1 MRLFYLF
8 PNHFWD
14 NLEIII
20 SKYFVRSAIS
30 CGCSTWCMGSS
41 KEIHKNRIESESC
54 NRLTLLDIS
63 PKSDDIFCPRIL
75 SKHSLPA
82 KALKKF
88 KYSFMTIFLD
98 YILFYYNHGSHFSPS
113 WEKSSSSS
121 SIQTSWANF
130 RCKCLDSNWPFL
142 SSHLIWPS
150 VTFLSRKNSYFWIRT
165 HFRLYPFWLEPWPTF
180 LSILR

>member
-41 KEIHKNRIESESC
+41 KEIHKNRVESESY
-54 NRLTLLDIS
+54 NRLTLRDIS

-113 WEKSSSSS
+113 WEKSSSSL

-130 RCKCLDSNWPFL
+130 RYQCLDVYGNV
-142 SSHLIWPS
+142 LI
-150 VTFLSRKNSYFWIRT
+150 VFDYFSPVIW
-165 HFRLYPFWLEPWPTF
+165 FDQVSLFE
-180 LSILR
+180 